1 MKRAVAASLSLLVIS
16 ALTACGADDTTD
28 PDTAEEPTSQNFE
41 QEETP
46 AADGE
51 LITGSAYTYNVPDGW
66 GVPEEMPGFDPDS
79 MARDL
84 ENDEGFAD
92 NINVIAAPGGEIT
105 PEQVE
110 EAGVQELEASGA
122 KDVAADERVE
132 IAGVES
138 ARLSGGMSLNGVDY
152 RVEQV
157 YATNAGQTYVVTFSF
172 GTDVSD
178 AERDEVVDSVLASWT
193 WTD

>member
-1 MKRAVAASLSLLVIS
+1 MKRALAASISLLVLS
-16 ALTACGADDTTD
+16 GLTACGSDDSND
-28 PDTAEEPTSQNFE
+28 SDAAQEPTSQNVE
-41 QEETP
+41 EETT

-51 LITGSAYTYNVPDGW
+51 LITGSAYTYNVPQGW
-66 GVPEEMPGFDPDS
+66 GEPEAMPGFDPDS
-79 MARDL
+79 MARNL
-84 ENDEGFAD
+84 EDEDGFAD

-110 EAGVQELEASGA
+110 EAGAQQLESSGA
-122 KDVAADERVE
+122 KDVEVSDRVE

-138 ARLSGGMSLNGVDY
+138 ARLTGGMSMNNVDY
-152 RVEQV
+152 TVEQV

-172 GTDVSD
+172 GADVSD
-178 AERDEVVDSVLASWT
+178 DERDAVVDSVLASWT